1 MLSEELKKSKVNQI
15 YTKHILKALKY
26 ETEKVVSNSLF
37 LIFDNINELYP
48 IYNSIIQA
56 TISLWSNTNQ
66 DAKKHIFKKIEDMH
80 LKKSYIIQTDVNLAY
95 TVKLISLIENDEI
108 LIILNEIM
116 EYTNSAL
123 VKKMVSQAMGK
134 QNNFYWLSDQKN
146 KYSTQNELQKRI

>member
-1 MLSEELKKSKVNQI
+1 MKL
-15 YTKHILKALKY
+15 H
-26 ETEKVVSNSLF
+26 
-37 LIFDNINELYP
+37 P

-66 DAKKHIFKKIEDMH
+66 VTKDHIFKKIEDLH

-95 TVKLISLIENDEI
+95 TVKLISLIESDES

-123 VKKMVSQAMGK
+123 VKKMITQAMGK
-134 QNNFYWLSDQKN
+134 QNNFLGYPIKKN
-146 KYSTQNELQKRI
+146 KYSTQNELQKRILLFVAIY